1 MFYDEK
7 DPMIE
12 NLSIMFCHSEVVWSC
27 ICDDDGDDVI
37 DEIMCEV
44 REQECFGAYS
54 NGRIK
59 DESCPVPF
67 MAFNGEAITASVRE
81 KAVEFFSDKF
91 EAFLK
96 AIYAQLKAIIT
107 ELDLDCDDNDRRKNL
122 NLFFCNEKTNKGY
135 DDRESGLSWS
145 IPLRS
150 DSDEKSYI
158 PIRLLKNGAVSY
170 VNFALVNK
178 KDLSARVKEFS
189 GGISATPLDS
199 DIFSDFLT
207 LITEDAELLNGDY
220 RFHQKYGYIKTIL
233 IGIDPDDPSQSVVVD
248 AHTVDG
254 KEMHSMMLSRQQTLI
269 NDLLNKIK
277 QQYLDEYD
285 LGYVF

>member
-27 ICDDDGDDVI
+27 ICDDDCDDVI

-59 DESCPVPF
+59 YETFRIPF

-107 ELDLDCDDNDRRKNL
+107 ELDLDCEQNSRRENL
-122 NLFFCNEKTNKGY
+122 NLFWCNEKTNKEY

-145 IPLRS
+145 IPLHS

-178 KDLSARVKEFS
+178 NDLSAKVDELS
-189 GGISATPLDS
+189 NGSPINSE
-199 DIFSDFLT
+199 IFSDFLT
-207 LITEDAELLNGDY
+207 LITEDAELLNSDY
-220 RFHQKYGYIKTIL
+220 RFHRKYGYIKTIL
-233 IGIDPDDPSQSVVVD
+233 IGIDPDDPSKSVVVD
-248 AHTVDG
+248 AHTVEG
-254 KEMHSMMLSRQQTLI
+254 KEMHSLMRIRQQALI
-269 NDLLNKIK
+269 DELLGKIK
-277 QQYLDEYD
+277 QQYLGEFS

>member
-27 ICDDDGDDVI
+27 ICDDDCEDAI

-44 REQECFGAYS
+44 REQDCFGAYS

-59 DESCPVPF
+59 DDSCKITF
-67 MAFNGEAITASVRE
+67 MAFDGEAITSSVRE

-96 AIYAQLKAIIT
+96 AIYVPLKEIVT
-107 ELDLDCDDNDRRKNL
+107 KLDLECNDNDSRKSI
-122 NLFFCNEKTNKGY
+122 NLFWCNEKTNKEY

-150 DSDEKSYI
+150 DCDEKSYI

-178 KDLSARVKEFS
+178 NDLSSKVDELS
-189 GGISATPLDS
+189 NGSPINSE
-199 DIFSDFLT
+199 IFSDFLT
-207 LITEDAELLNGDY
+207 LITEDAELLNSDY
-220 RFHQKYGYIKTIL
+220 RFHREYGYIKTIL
-233 IGIDPDDPSQSVVVD
+233 IGIDPDDPSKSVVVD
-248 AHTVDG
+248 AHTVEG
-254 KEMHSMMLSRQQTLI
+254 KEMHSLMRIRQQALI
-269 NDLLNKIK
+269 DELLGKIK
-277 QQYLDEYD
+277 QQYLGEFS

>member
-1 MFYDEK
+1 MFYDKK

-27 ICDDDGDDVI
+27 ICDDDGDVI

-44 REQECFGAYS
+44 REQKCFGAYS
-54 NGRIK
+54 NGSIK
-59 DESCPVPF
+59 DERCPVTS
-67 MAFNGEAITASVRE
+67 MSFNGEAITASVRE
-81 KAVEFFSDKF
+81 KAVEFFSYKF

-107 ELDLDCDDNDRRKNL
+107 ELDLDCEQNSRRKNL
-122 NLFFCNEKTNKGY
+122 NLFWCNEKTNKEY
-135 DDRESGLSWS
+135 DDRESGISWS

-178 KDLSARVKEFS
+178 NDLSSKVDELS
-189 GGISATPLDS
+189 NGSPINSE
-199 DIFSDFLT
+199 IFSDFLT
-207 LITEDAELLNGDY
+207 LITEDAELLSGDY
-220 RFHQKYGYIKTIL
+220 RFHREYGYIKTIL
-233 IGIDPDDPSQSVVVD
+233 IGIDPDDPSKSVVID
-248 AHTVDG
+248 AHTVEG
-254 KEMHSMMLSRQQTLI
+254 KEMHSLMRIRQQDLI
-269 NDLLNKIK
+269 DELLGKIK
-277 QQYLDEYD
+277 QQYLGEFS